1 MIIAKDEII
10 YDDQEQKKE
19 KEEAETAKHKNDS
32 EINKVFDEMKDY
44 TEKYYKEI

>member
-10 YDDQEQKKE
+10 YDDEEQKKE
-19 KEEAETAKHKNDS
+19 VKAETAKHKNDS